1 MLQYTLIIF
10 KGYSAL
16 KECRNRMCTIL
27 EKLNYYN
34 LKIWE
39 WWTDYYI
46 GVETLFRA
54 TFLFPPQKKNEK
66 NVPMTDDEILI
77 DGFEFSKSIISR
89 ERIETL
95 NLLLA

>member
-1 MLQYTLIIF
+1 
-10 KGYSAL
+10 
-16 KECRNRMCTIL
+16 MCTIL
-27 EKLNYYN
+27 EKLENYYN

-39 WWTDYYI
+39 WTDYYI

-54 TFLFPPQKKNEK
+54 TFLSPLKKKNEK

-89 ERIETL
+89 IETL